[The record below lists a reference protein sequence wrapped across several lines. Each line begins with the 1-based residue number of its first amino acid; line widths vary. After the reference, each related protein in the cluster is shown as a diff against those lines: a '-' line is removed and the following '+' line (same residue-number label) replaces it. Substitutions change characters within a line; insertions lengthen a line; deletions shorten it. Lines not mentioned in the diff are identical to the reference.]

1 MRILLIALVGLS
13 SLSLSAQEDTLEV
26 RIDDT
31 ELEGEAKYIFATAF
45 FEAQRL
51 KSINRPEEALEH
63 FIECH
68 RLNPND
74 PTVSFE
80 IGSYYLKNGETE
92 KAKSYLESA
101 MFNDPENV
109 WVAEALWELSKL
121 SFDMHA
127 EANALHR
134 LRKLQP
140 DNPEYIWEIGMIYLD
155 RGQSDS
161 ALMMMNRIEEIM
173 GFSDIIM
180 EQKVNIYLQQGNFS
194 KAEETFLDA
203 IDKAPGQTELRGR
216 LAEFYTS
223 QGRRKDA
230 MMVYEKI
237 IEINPDDARAHVRVA
252 EDLFLQNNIDSAQ
265 SHLRVA
271 MGSTM
276 LDIDTK
282 VRVMSTF
289 LGIVDQR
296 PQLLPFVLEMMDTVI
311 YAHPE
316 DAKGYALKAD
326 FLYRF
331 ERAEESRAL
340 WKKAVTLP
348 NGSIFTVWQQIVQ
361 VDAQLGWW
369 DSLEV
374 DANLV
379 IDRFPNQP
387 FGYLYASYAHTQLK
401 EYEEAVEMLEEGE
414 LYTYGNPEMNMEF
427 KLQLASAYFRT
438 EDYRSSDAY
447 FEEILGT
454 YPNNPTALNNWA
466 YYLALRKER
475 LPYAKQLIERAL
487 GLAPRQANYW
497 DTHAWILFEMN
508 KDEEALTSINRAIE
522 YGGGNSPDIW
532 EHKGDIHGALN
543 QETEAIEAWEK
554 SKELGGETERLDS
567 KINAIR

>member
-1 MRILLIALVGLS
+1 MRIVLIALIGLS
-13 SLSLSAQEDTLEV
+13 SLGLSAQGDTLEV
-26 RIDDT
+26 RIDDA
-31 ELEGEAKYIFATAF
+31 ELEGEAKYIFASAF
-45 FEAQRL
+45 FEAMRL
-51 KSINRPEEALEH
+51 KSINRPDEALEH
-63 FIECH
+63 FMECH
-68 RLNPND
+68 RMDPNN
-74 PTVSFE
+74 PTVAFE
-80 IGSYYLKNGETE
+80 IGSYYLDKGETE
-92 KAKSYLESA
+92 TAESYLESA
-101 MFNDPENV
+101 MANDPENV
-109 WVAEALWELSKL
+109 WIAESLWELSKL
-121 SFDMHA
+121 SFDMQA
-127 EANALHR
+127 EAQALHR
-134 LRKLQP
+134 LRKLEP

-161 ALMMMNRIEEIM
+161 ALMMLDRIETIM
-173 GFSDIIM
+173 GFSEIIM
-180 EQKVNIYLQQGNFS
+180 EQKVNIYLQQGNYS

-203 IDKAPGQTELRGR
+203 IEKLPGQTDLRGR
-216 LAEFYTS
+216 LAEFYAA
-223 QGRRKDA
+223 QGRREDA
-230 MMVYEKI
+230 MMVYERI
-237 IEINPDDARAHVRVA
+237 IEINPQDARAHVRMA
-252 EDLFLQNNIDSAQ
+252 ENLFLQNNLDSAE

-271 MGSTM
+271 MGSSS

-289 LGIVDQR
+289 LSVIDQR

-311 YAHPE
+311 YTHPE

-326 FLYRF
+326 FTYRF
-331 ERAEESRAL
+331 DRNEESRQL
-340 WKKAVTLP
+340 WKKAVRLP

-361 VDAQLGWW
+361 VDAQLEWW
-369 DSLEV
+369 DSLKV

-387 FGYLYASYAHTQLK
+387 FGYLYASYAHNQLG

-427 KLQLASAYFRT
+427 KLQLASAYHQV

-466 YYLALRKER
+466 YFLALRKER

-508 KDEEALTSINRAIE
+508 NESEALTSINRAID

-543 QETEAIEAWEK
+543 QVQEATQAWEK
-554 SKELGGETERLDS
+554 AKELGGDIERLDA
-567 KINAIR
+567 KINAIQ